1 MLTIDKNQTLTGTS
15 SFNDVVALRMNAS
28 VGESN
33 YLNFSVGDFT
43 VLQTNQAA
51 VLQDLIAFFTAY
63 QEAKEDVVV
72 PPAVAEGVTVEGD

>member
-1 MLTIDKNQTLTGTS
+1 MLTIDKNQTSTGTS

-51 VLQDLIAFFTAY
+51 VLQDLIAY

-72 PPAVAEGVTVEGD
+72 PPAVTEGVTVEGD